1 MSNRLLA
8 LLLAI
13 LSGGCVVVPKTTTT
27 IRDLGTTEGEV
38 IEGAPK
44 AIVLETVATGSLV
57 TIQAAAKRECE
68 RPIYA
73 VTEVKR
79 EKHARMRDTK
89 DPRAAVFGALL
100 APVTLPISAVIS
112 GFIVLAD
119 GRGDSRRDTK
129 LLRSEK
135 FACTS
140 VAPEVVVVVE
150 LPSGAT
156 IDGTTDAAGRVVISI
171 PETEPYRGTVTAR
184 AVRAVAR
191 QATYART
198 MPPITAV
205 REAIGSC
212 AARHAVTGSLEL
224 RLTIDEAGVATR
236 IGLDAGDGELAACV
250 NRGITGTRF
259 PAAHRGATLVLPFA
273 IPTARS

>member
-1 MSNRLLA
+1 MSNRLIS
-8 LLLAI
+8 LLLAA
-13 LSGGCVVVPKTTTT
+13 LCGGCVVVPKTTTT
-27 IRDLGTTEGEV
+27 TRDLGTSEGEV
-38 IEGAPK
+38 IEGAPQ
-44 AIVLETVATGSLV
+44 AILLETVATGSIV
-57 TIQAAAKRECE
+57 TIKAAAKRECE
-68 RPIYA
+68 RPIYR

-112 GFIVLAD
+112 GFVVLAD
-119 GRGDSRRDTK
+119 GSGNRRRDTTPMP
-129 LLRSEK
+129 SQK

-140 VAPEVVVVVE
+140 AAPQLAVVVA

-156 IDGTTDAAGRVVISI
+156 LGGTTDAAGRLVMTI
-171 PETEPYRGTVTAR
+171 PETEPYRGTITAR
-184 AVRAVAR
+184 AALAVASE
-191 QATYART
+191 ATYARAT
-198 MPPITAV
+198 PPITAV

-212 AARHAVTGSLEL
+212 AARHGIAGTLEL
-224 RLTIDEAGVATR
+224 RLTIDEAGMATR
-236 IGLDAGDGELAACV
+236 IGLDVGDGEFAACV
-250 NRGITGTRF
+250 NNGIAGTRF